1 LWLEQ
6 RTWQLQI
13 FFESGNLE
21 KTCEELVEMI
31 RYNYTQVKDDFQ
43 SIYNLHELLVTL
55 AVRMTPGEPSFDF
68 MTKAFD
74 GSKPDAP
81 FPDFAATQDF
91 LVALYG
97 SFRYYATYD
106 LSDKSVN
113 A

>member
-1 LWLEQ
+1 
-6 RTWQLQI
+6 
-13 FFESGNLE
+13 
-21 KTCEELVEMI
+21 
-31 RYNYTQVKDDFQ
+31 
-43 SIYNLHELLVTL
+43 
-55 AVRMTPGEPSFDF
+55 MTN
-68 MTKAFD
+68 AFD
-74 GSKPDAP
+74 VSKPDAP